1 MFLSC
6 IALLGYIV
14 ATFFLRQ
21 YLQENPPE
29 AGKAFV
35 PFISRP
41 FYALLWMAGPL
52 LGPLTALLWINVSS
66 LPLFLLF
73 ILFIILPLFLVF
85 LPWLW
90 WTKVQEIRFL
100 AIILALLLALLL
112 PLLGVWLMA
121 PSHRTT
127 VYHLSPHN
135 VYLPLV
141 LKQFMEPSHW
151 AMVWHPTLIPLLW
164 FILVP
169 PVFMLLLLYFLAPRL
184 LPLPQG
190 EQEKHRR
197 QAAQLLTG
205 FFTRFPKPAIVVR
218 EGKMQ
223 TRIKG
228 NPFTGTGPGL
238 IITEPEN
245 AVLLRGSSDIK
256 RAVGP
261 GVIFT
266 GRGEVA
272 FSVIDLQRQFHVTKE
287 VEALTRDGILVKVPC
302 SSIFQIRGAD
312 RPRPGR
318 PWPYRKSAAITAFLA
333 AEVNPQGKSP
343 LEAHKARSWIALPLQ
358 LAGHRLKQVIAKYS
372 LDELFAIRGRLPEK
386 LPRLAIAETVREFVK
401 QEMAEIGI
409 NVVGGGVGNRIVP
422 VDEEVLKQRIDS
434 WKATQMRKIM
444 INKGKAEAEYL
455 KQLEKVRGN
464 ALEELTDSLR
474 QQSDMLQAAG
484 PDTSMLL
491 ITLRLLETLEGIA
504 RDPHIEPLLPE
515 STQSVLATL
524 RRRTLESSE
533 GS

>member
-14 ATFFLRQ
+14 AAFFLQQ
-21 YLQENPPE
+21 YLREHPPE
-29 AGKAFV
+29 ASKTFV

-41 FYALLWMAGPL
+41 FYALFWMAGPL
-52 LGPLTALLWINVSS
+52 LGPLTALFWINVSP
-66 LPLFLLF
+66 LPIFLLF
-73 ILFIILPLFLVF
+73 ILFIILPLFLIF

-90 WTKVQEIRFL
+90 WTEVQETRFFAMFL
-100 AIILALLLALLL
+100 VLVLALPL
-112 PLLGVWLMA
+112 PLLAVWL
-121 PSHRTT
+121 
-127 VYHLSPHN
+127 
-135 VYLPLV
+135 
-141 LKQFMEPSHW
+141 MEPSHW
-151 AMVWHPTLIPLLW
+151 TMLWHPTLIPLLW

-169 PVFMLLLLYFLAPRL
+169 PVFMLLLLYFLAPKL
-184 LPLPQG
+184 LPLPPG
-190 EQEKHRR
+190 EQERHRR
-197 QAAQLLTG
+197 QAAQMLTG
-205 FFTRFPKPAIVVR
+205 FFTEFPKPAIVVR

-228 NPFTGTGPGL
+228 NPFTGTGPGV

-245 AVLLRGSSDIK
+245 AVLLRGGSDIK
-256 RAVGP
+256 WVVGP

-266 GRGEVA
+266 GRGEIA
-272 FSVIDLQRQFHVTKE
+272 FSVIDLQRQFHATKE
-287 VEALTRDGILVKVPC
+287 VEALTRDGIRIRVPC

-312 RPRPGR
+312 HPLRPGQ

-343 LEAHKARSWIALPLQ
+343 LEAHKARSWIDLPLQ
-358 LAGHRLKQVIAKYS
+358 LAVHKLKQVIAKYS

-386 LPRLAIAETVREFVK
+386 LPRIAIAGTVREFVRR
-401 QEMAEIGI
+401 EMAAISI
-409 NVVGGGVGNRIVP
+409 NIIGGGVGNRIVP
-422 VDEEVLKQRIDS
+422 LDEEVVKQRIDS

-444 INKGKAEAEYL
+444 VNKGKAEAEYL

-464 ALEELTDSLR
+464 ALEELTDNLR

-491 ITLRLLETLEGIA
+491 ITLWLLETLEGIA

-524 RRRTLESSE
+524 RRRALESSE

>member
-6 IALLGYIV
+6 IALLGYIL
-14 ATFFLRQ
+14 ATFFLQR
-21 YLQENPPE
+21 YLQEHPPE
-29 AGKAFV
+29 AGKTFV

-41 FYALLWMAGPL
+41 FYALLWMALPL
-52 LGPLTALLWINVSS
+52 LGPLTALLWINVSP
-66 LPLFLLF
+66 LPILLLF
-73 ILFIILPLFLVF
+73 ALFIILPLFLVF

-90 WTKVQEIRFL
+90 WTKVQGTRFFAMFL
-100 AIILALLLALLL
+100 AMVLALPL
-112 PLLGVWLMA
+112 PLLVVWLMEQ
-121 PSHRTT
+121 SHR
-127 VYHLSPHN
+127 
-135 VYLPLV
+135 
-141 LKQFMEPSHW
+141 
-151 AMVWHPTLIPLLW
+151 AMVWDSTLIPLLW

-169 PVFMLLLLYFLAPRL
+169 PVFMLFLLYFLAPRL

-272 FSVIDLQRQFHVTKE
+272 FSVIDLQRQFRVTKE

-302 SSIFQIRGAD
+302 SSIFQIRGPEQPL
-312 RPRPGR
+312 RLGH

-343 LEAHKARSWIALPLQ
+343 LEAHKARSWIDLPLQ
-358 LAGHRLKQVIAKYS
+358 LAVHRLKQVIAKYS

-386 LPRLAIAETVREFVK
+386 LPRLAIARTVREFVK

-444 INKGKAEAEYL
+444 VNKGKAEAEYL

-464 ALEELTDSLR
+464 ALEELIDSLR

-515 STQSVLATL
+515 STKSVLATL
-524 RRRTLESSE
+524 RRRTLENPE
-533 GS
+533 GY